1 MACRRIEYSFR
12 KQERTGCLRACADDF
27 MVKTFR
33 VSDASIR
40 DGEDE
45 RNSFSIL
52 RLEF

>member
-1 MACRRIEYSFR
+1 MTCRRIEHGFW

-33 VSDASIR
+33 VTDASIR
-40 DGEDE
+40 DGKDE